1 MSAKFGV
8 DNGDLRVLTKYAQ
21 SFIYKEEEEEEVD
34 KQRIHNHLMR

>member
-21 SFIYKEEEEEEVD
+21 SFIYKEEEEED